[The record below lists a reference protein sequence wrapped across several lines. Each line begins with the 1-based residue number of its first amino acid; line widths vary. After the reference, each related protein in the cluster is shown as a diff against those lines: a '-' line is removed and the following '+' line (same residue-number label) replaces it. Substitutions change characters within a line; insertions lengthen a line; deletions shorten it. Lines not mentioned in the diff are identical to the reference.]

1 MVSATVELAQEL
13 VRRQSVTPEDG
24 GCQDLISTRL
34 AKLGFS
40 IEQLRFGETSNL
52 WARHGNEAPLLV
64 LLGHTDVVPTGP
76 LEKWEVAPFEGII
89 KDDFLWG
96 RGAADMKGG
105 LAAMVVA
112 AEQFVSKHT
121 QHQGSIAFLITSDE
135 EGDGI
140 DGTVKVVDHLVKKG
154 EKIDYCLVG
163 EPSSTDTA
171 GDTVKNG
178 RRGSLTGKLLIKGVQ
193 GHVAYPHRADNPIH
207 RLAPALAELCAI
219 KWDDGNEFF
228 DATSFQISNLNAGT
242 GADNVIP
249 GELRAIFNFRFST
262 QWSAAQLQERV
273 SQVLDAHGLD
283 YQIEWRLSGNPFL
296 TRSGKLVDAT
306 REAIRSVLKV
316 ETTLSTTGGTSD
328 GRFVAPT
335 GAEVVELGP
344 VNATIHKINECV
356 AVQDLNQ
363 LALVYEKLFELLLI

>member
-13 VRRQSVTPEDG
+13 VRRQSITPEDG
-24 GCQDLISTRL
+24 GCQDLIATRL
-34 AKLGFS
+34 AKHGFT
-40 IEQLRFGETSNL
+40 IEPLNFGETSNL
-52 WARHGNEAPLLV
+52 WARHGSEAPLLV

-89 KDDFLWG
+89 KDDYLWG

-112 AEQFVSKHT
+112 AEQFVAKHPN
-121 QHQGSIAFLITSDE
+121 HKGSIAFLITSDE

-140 DGTVKVVDHLVKKG
+140 DGTVKVVEHLIKKG

-178 RRGSLTGKLLIKGVQ
+178 RRGSLTGKLLVKGVQ
-193 GHVAYPHRADNPIH
+193 GHVAYPQRADNPIH

-249 GELRAIFNFRFST
+249 AELRAIFNFRFST

-273 SQVLDAHGLD
+273 SQVLDLHSLD

-306 REAIRSVLKV
+306 REAIRSVLKI

-363 LALVYEKLFELLLI
+363 LALVYEKVLESLLI